1 MKPLCAGTLPRR
13 MNQIAQT
20 SEIRVQADSRWITEK
35 PAPFDADRNCG
46 HHGAE
51 VNRHWQRQFL
61 GHARI
66 STDLAEF
73 SIRSARARNAPLI
86 SP

>member
-1 MKPLCAGTLPRR
+1 
-13 MNQIAQT
+13 
-20 SEIRVQADSRWITEK
+20 
-35 PAPFDADRNCG
+35 
-46 HHGAE
+46 

-66 STDLAEF
+66 SADLAEF